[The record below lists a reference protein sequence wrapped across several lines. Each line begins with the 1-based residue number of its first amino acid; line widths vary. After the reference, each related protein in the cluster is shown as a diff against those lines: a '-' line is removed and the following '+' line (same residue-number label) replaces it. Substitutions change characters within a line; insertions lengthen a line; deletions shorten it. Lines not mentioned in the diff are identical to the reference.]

1 MVTNGGVA
9 MLLVRGCTSLRVA
22 GSARHNLSH
31 NIFFGNERKEKWG
44 HRVRRVTPARPYVSA
59 RGLKQTRE
67 RLSARDLGIIKQVAK
82 LRLMS
87 ARQIQALHF
96 PDAEHDNG
104 QAATRA
110 RQRVLERLTR
120 ERLLIRL
127 ERRIGGVRA
136 GSAGFVLALGPVGQR
151 VLAIDGPRR
160 RSYEPTLRFVDHTL
174 ATAQLIVDVTVASR
188 RGPLDL
194 LDVQPEPRCWREFSD
209 MGGRRLL
216 RPDAFLALGSGEY
229 ELRWFIEVDR
239 ASESLPVVVRKCRL
253 YADYYQSGKE
263 QAAQGGVF
271 PRVSWIAPDELRAE
285 RLRQAIARDRQLPE
299 RLFVVTTSE
308 QAVAVLSHTTQVTV
322 NT

>member
-1 MVTNGGVA
+1 MSGAAPV
-9 MLLVRGCTSLRVA
+9 
-22 GSARHNLSH
+22 
-31 NIFFGNERKEKWG
+31 
-44 HRVRRVTPARPYVSA
+44 RPYLSA
-59 RGLKQTRE
+59 RGAVRLRE
-67 RLSARDLGIIKQVAK
+67 RLSARDLAIVEQVAE

-87 ARQIQALHF
+87 ARQIQAVHF

-104 QAATRA
+104 LAATRA
-110 RQRVLERLTR
+110 RQRVLARLTA

-136 GSAGFVLALGPVGQR
+136 GSVGFVLALGPVGQR

-174 ATAQLIVDVTVASR
+174 AISQLVVDVTAASR
-188 RGPLDL
+188 RGL
-194 LDVQPEPRCWREFSD
+194 LDVLDVQAEPRSWRKFSGL
-209 MGGRRLL
+209 GGGRLL
-216 RPDAFLALGSGEY
+216 RPDTFLVLGCGGY

-239 ASESLPVVVRKCRL
+239 ASESLPVIVRKCHL

-263 QAAQGGVF
+263 QAAHGGVF
-271 PRVSWIAPDELRAE
+271 PRVCWIVPDERRAE
-285 RLRQAIARDRQLPE
+285 RLRQAIARDRSLPE

-308 QAVAVLSHTTQVTV
+308 QAVTVLGLVSQVTV